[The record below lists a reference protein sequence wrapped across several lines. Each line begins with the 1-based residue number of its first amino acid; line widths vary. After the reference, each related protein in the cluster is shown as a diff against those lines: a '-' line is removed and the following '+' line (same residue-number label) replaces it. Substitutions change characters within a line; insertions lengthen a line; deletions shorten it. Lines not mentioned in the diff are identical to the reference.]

1 MQNYNQFAVNC
12 QQLTVNSWVCLLK
25 YSIGDFIGRQFYN
38 AIGDGMKK
46 TDLIRTLEEQVVDR
60 LREAIIDGAFEPGDQ
75 LNQAQIASQFGTSRG
90 PIRAALIKLEEEGLV
105 NNIPHHGTVIA
116 ELTRKTVQDIYGVRS
131 VLEAYA
137 VELATLNITEENID
151 CLSKIVHDMQEA
163 ANEGN
168 TNKVIANDLAIHEK
182 FMDIS
187 DNQALQQIWSQIYTR
202 VRWVLSIRHRGY
214 HNLRELAD
222 SHIPLL
228 EKVIQKD
235 ANGASEIMRSHI
247 EDAGNDIMAQWT
259 EEVLS
264 ST

>member
-1 MQNYNQFAVNC
+1 
-12 QQLTVNSWVCLLK
+12 
-25 YSIGDFIGRQFYN
+25 
-38 AIGDGMKK
+38 MKK
-46 TDLIRTLEEQVVDR
+46 TNLIRTLEEQVVDR

-116 ELTRKTVQDIYGVRS
+116 ELTRKTVQDIYGVRA

-137 VELATLNITEENID
+137 VELAILNITEEDID

-163 ANEGN
+163 ANAGN
-168 TNKVIANDLAIHEK
+168 TNKVLANDLAIHEK
-182 FMDIS
+182 FIDLS
-187 DNQALQQIWSQIYTR
+187 DNQALQQIWLQIYTR
-202 VRWVLSIRHRGY
+202 VRWVLSIRHRGH

-247 EDAGNDIMAQWT
+247 KDAGNDIMVQWT
-259 EEVLS
+259 EKVLS
-264 ST
+264 SI